1 MKSWALER
9 KTRLMVSKTLLE
21 EKATNKRNKML
32 DEFGKAKVVFQLPLW
47 GVLHREPSF
56 VPQTTP
62 LHCSRAHQTAGQPL
76 LIVFAAP
83 PCVRS
88 GSVSAAVAYS
98 GSRQPGTLLLQT
110 FKLPALLARKRK

>member
-1 MKSWALER
+1 
-9 KTRLMVSKTLLE
+9 MVSKTLLE

-47 GVLHREPSF
+47 GVFHREPSF

-76 LIVFAAP
+76 LID
-83 PCVRS
+83 
-88 GSVSAAVAYS
+88 
-98 GSRQPGTLLLQT
+98 LLGLAFKITGIKQVYMKNT
-110 FKLPALLARKRK
+110 FHL